1 MFQFTRHSC
10 GFFSVFFFFVSML
23 TEKYKVLAPLW
34 FLHRLYYVM
43 GNQNKYIHRFVW
55 DTENRFGMGWGFV
68 FRSTEIFSRLCI
80 CWPLEYIMFR
90 TILVVWWMT
99 QKHDVYYSVP
109 LCNFHITTL
118 ILFIF
123 VCPWWIK
130 ALQVICRNRLFVF
143 SLCDCVSEGQAVI
156 RHDYSISTGLFS
168 SLARTWPTGQA
179 CVSSWKASL

>member
-1 MFQFTRHSC
+1 
-10 GFFSVFFFFVSML
+10 
-23 TEKYKVLAPLW
+23 
-34 FLHRLYYVM
+34 
-43 GNQNKYIHRFVW
+43 
-55 DTENRFGMGWGFV
+55 MGWGFV

-80 CWPLEYIMFR
+80 CWPLEYVMFR

-168 SLARTWPTGQA
+168 SLARTWPTGRACFLVKSISVALQEQKPPCSTVRLQKVNHNCECSPGWMAFTWLAVELQA
-179 CVSSWKASL
+179 RRWNTCNGFKMFGIGSSV